1 LRDEREAF
9 RGAVERAGPFRPL
22 MVKVKLTWRCNLA
35 CPMCDYWRQDL
46 PTSLSTELMM
56 RTFDELVALGCR
68 KVHLSGGEPTLR
80 PDLPDL
86 IAYARQLKL
95 RVTLTTNGTLITRDL
110 AKRLVS
116 AGLNSVCVSIDSPV
130 RSVHDQ
136 MRGAPGSFRQ
146 TVAGVRELRRA
157 IERRGVPLPI
167 RINTVVCR
175 ENYAA
180 LDRLPALAHALGAQ
194 NILLMPVDDAAG
206 ERVLNKRRLLD
217 YNRRIAPA
225 LAAQAMA
232 LGLMRRTSEAYPFG
246 KTKSELAASRS
257 GHYARGLYERQPC
270 YAPWTHAL
278 IAADAHVAPCCTA
291 PLVTLGDLREQ
302 SLADIWQSEAYHG
315 LRQAMRDGSPL
326 PECASCDTFLAEN
339 RLLHHLIFDCRD
351 RVTNQPS
358 ALINQQSNEAD
369 LGCTR

>member
-1 LRDEREAF
+1 VRL
-9 RGAVERAGPFRPL
+9 L
-22 MVKVKLTWRCNLA
+22 
-35 CPMCDYWRQDL
+35 QDL
-46 PTSLSTELMM
+46 PTSLSTERVT
-56 RTFDELVALGCR
+56 RTLDDLVALGCR

-86 IAYARQLKL
+86 IAYARRLKL
-95 RVTLTTNGTLITRDL
+95 RVTLTTNGTLITRNL
-110 AKRLVS
+110 AKQLVG
-116 AGLNSVCVSIDSPV
+116 AGLNSVCVSMDSPV

-175 ENYAA
+175 ENYAT
-180 LDRLPALAHALGAQ
+180 LDRLPALARALGAQ
-194 NILLMPVDDAAG
+194 SILLMPVDDAVG

-246 KTKSELAASRS
+246 RTKSELAASRN

-278 IAADAHVAPCCTA
+278 VAADGRVAPCCSA
-291 PLVTLGDLREQ
+291 PRVTLGDLVKQ
-302 SLADIWQSEAYHG
+302 TFADIWWGDAYRH
-315 LRQAMRDGSPL
+315 LRQSMRDGIPL
-326 PECASCDTFLAEN
+326 PECAGCDVFLDEN
-339 RLLHHLIFDCRD
+339 RTLHQYRIPNTQFPISDSLPPEC
-351 RVTNQPS
+351 
-358 ALINQQSNEAD
+358 
-369 LGCTR
+369 C